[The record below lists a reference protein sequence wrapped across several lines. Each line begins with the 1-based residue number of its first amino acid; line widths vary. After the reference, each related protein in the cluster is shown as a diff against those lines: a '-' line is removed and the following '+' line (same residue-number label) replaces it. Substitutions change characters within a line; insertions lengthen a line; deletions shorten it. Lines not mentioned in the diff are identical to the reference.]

1 MELQVLSATPANSQ
15 KGKKIS
21 KPVYSIS
28 SASVKVECVLCKN
41 DHYLNQCPK
50 FLQLSLKSKYDLV
63 SQKSLCRNCL
73 HPGHTANKCK
83 RKGMYRQ
90 CADKHNNV
98 LHDHDFKTASQCIQ
112 NGSNV
117 VSSSDTVLNVT
128 KNDK

>member
-1 MELQVLSATPANSQ
+1 MTASAVNHSVNSQ
-15 KGKKIS
+15 KDKKIS

-28 SASVKVECVLCKN
+28 SGSVKAECVLCKN
-41 DHYLNQCPK
+41 DHYLNQCPE
-50 FLQLSLKSKYDLV
+50 FHQLILKSKYDFV

-73 HPGHTANKCK
+73 HPGHIASKRK
-83 RKGMYRQ
+83 RKGMCRQ
-90 CADKHNNV
+90 CAGKHNNV

-128 KNDK
+128 KNDE